1 MLFYFSSTTSLK
13 RFFLC
18 LLCSSFPSTFSLIHL
33 SSRCCCCCCC
43 FFRHRL
49 TFHSHFVW
57 LTLISSQLPKMA
69 FSRIFLSLLISCDYA
84 RTVVSCC
91 LCTGVA
97 LFVDFF
103 LAEIFRVWQKKNND
117 WTYFLFFLFC
127 FFSVFCYVHC
137 TVFFATI
144 LG

>member
-1 MLFYFSSTTSLK
+1 MFALFEFPIPHFLSFIFLHDVAAAAAACASS
-13 RFFLC
+13 
-18 LLCSSFPSTFSLIHL
+18 
-33 SSRCCCCCCC
+33 

-57 LTLISSQLPKMA
+57 LTLISSQLSKMV
-69 FSRIFLSLLISCDYA
+69 FSRFFSLLISCDYA

-117 WTYFLFFLFC
+117 WTYFLFFYFA
-127 FFSVFCYVHC
+127 FYSVFFVTFTALYFSLLFWVKRI
-137 TVFFATI
+137 FATY
-144 LG
+144 